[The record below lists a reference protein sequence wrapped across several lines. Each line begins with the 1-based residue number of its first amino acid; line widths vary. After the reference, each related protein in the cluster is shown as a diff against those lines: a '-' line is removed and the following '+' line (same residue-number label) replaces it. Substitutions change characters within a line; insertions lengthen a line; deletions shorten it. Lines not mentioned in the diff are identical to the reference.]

1 MKIKQVFIFS
11 IVFLISVL
19 GIALFFAPS
28 SLAIEGNTTYNI
40 PNVVNSNTFEG
51 LIRGIA
57 EWFYRIMVPVASIVI
72 LYAAFLF
79 LTSGGDEEKVKK
91 AKRAITYAVVGVA
104 IILIGAGF
112 ITFIQSLL
120 SVNAP

>member
-1 MKIKQVFIFS
+1 MKSITRKKVLIISFSALVLAQIFFAWQVF
-11 IVFLISVL
+11 
-19 GIALFFAPS
+19 AATPTM
-28 SLAIEGNTTYNI
+28 EI
-40 PNVVNSNTFEG
+40 PNPLDAETFED
-51 LIRGIA
+51 LVRGVA
-57 EWFYRIMVPVASIVI
+57 RWFYRVMIPVASIVI

-112 ITFIQSLL
+112 ITLIRSLL
-120 SVNAP
+120 EVN